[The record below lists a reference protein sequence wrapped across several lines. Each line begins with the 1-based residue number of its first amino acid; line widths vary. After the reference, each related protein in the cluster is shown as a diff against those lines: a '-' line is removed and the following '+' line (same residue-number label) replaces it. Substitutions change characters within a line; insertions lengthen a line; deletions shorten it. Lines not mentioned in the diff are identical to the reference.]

1 MHQQASIMVV
11 DDEPFMREVTSNA
24 LGEVWKMIG
33 IASGEECLAAVEQ
46 ALPDIILLD
55 VEMPGIDGYE
65 TCFRLKEGVAAAVPV
80 IFISAHDA
88 IEDRL
93 RGYDAGGDDYLIK
106 PYDPTELRAKIK
118 NLLEMHSAKCQLQ
131 EQAAYAGSTAMTA
144 MTNMGELGALLQSLQ
159 RFNECADIPRL
170 TDEMLAGIGL
180 YDLMGVVQMRAPET
194 TITRSSCGSA
204 TPLEASVIATMA
216 GMERIVQFK
225 SRLSI
230 TYVHVSLLISNMP
243 VSDPDRCG
251 RLRDHLAM
259 LVESAEMRARA
270 IMAQEQ
276 SNRRGAA
283 IAQAV
288 QSATRTL
295 EEIDR
300 AQRDSRA
307 AVNLSVYELTESIER
322 AYIGL
327 GMTDGQETML
337 SEIVRKGIDGILQA
351 HSANTDVG
359 DKLTELVAEL
369 NKVASE

>member
-1 MHQQASIMVV
+1 MDQQANIMVV
-11 DDEPFMREVTSNA
+11 DDAPFMREYTSSA
-24 LGEVWKMIG
+24 LGKTWKMIG

-65 TCFRLKEGVAAAVPV
+65 TCRRLKEGVADAVPV

-93 RGYDAGGDDYLIK
+93 RGYEAGGDDYLTK
-106 PYDPTELRAKIK
+106 PYDRTELRAKIN
-118 NLLEMHSAKCQLQ
+118 NLLEMRSAKNQLQ
-131 EQAAYAGSTAMTA
+131 EQAAYAGNTAMTA
-144 MTNMGELGALLQSLQ
+144 MTNMGELGSLLQSLQ
-159 RFNECADIPRL
+159 RFNECPD
-170 TDEMLAGIGL
+170 TSCLANEILSGIGL
-180 YDLMGVVQMRAPET
+180 YDLTGVVQVRSPEVSV
-194 TITRSSCGSA
+194 TRSSHGAA

-216 GMERIVQFK
+216 EMERIVQFK

-230 TYVHVSLLISNMP
+230 TYDHVSLLINNMP

-259 LVESAEMRARA
+259 LVESAEMWARA
-270 IMAQEQ
+270 ILAQAQ
-276 SNRRGAA
+276 SNRRGVA

-288 QSATRTL
+288 QSATHTL
-295 EEIDR
+295 GEIDR

-307 AVNLSVYELTESIER
+307 AVNLAIYELTEEIER

-327 GMTDGQETML
+327 GMTDGQEAML
-337 SEIVRKGIDGILQA
+337 SVIVRKGMDNILNA

-359 DKLTELVAEL
+359 NQLTGMVADLKE
-369 NKVASE
+369 VAAE